1 LNAASKIV
9 INHFGGLVFIDFF
22 LHMLN
27 YSCVNSYLFN
37 RIPWLLV
44 SHITS
49 LYLLSNK
56 DVIRAIY
63 IKKNIYA
70 GIFFTEA
77 TTSVA
82 PMKDTPLNVDHIY
95 IIVEVILLIVD
106 CGRRTKCYLTRVIQI
121 ELSRFGKVLINIHLN
136 TVEWITWICLVLWCL
151 TPLSSIF
158 QLYRCGHFLLLMCRG
173 WSWSYGSWICNC
185 LCNQCLSS
193 LMLWV
198 RIPLMASCTRYNSMW

>member
-1 LNAASKIV
+1 
-9 INHFGGLVFIDFF
+9 
-22 LHMLN
+22 ML
-27 YSCVNSYLFN
+27 LEQFT
-37 RIPWLLV
+37 L
-44 SHITS
+44 
-49 LYLLSNK
+49 
-56 DVIRAIY
+56 
-63 IKKNIYA
+63 KKNIYA

-198 RIPLMASCTRYNSMW
+198 RIPLMASCTRYNSMWQNVSVTCDRLVVFRGYSVSSINKADRCDIPEILFKVAITPQT